1 MKERLDVLLVQRGH
15 AASREKAKAVI
26 MAVCVYVNGQK
37 EDKAGSMFDCAAE
50 IEVRGNTLRYVS
62 RGGLKLEKAM
72 KNFGVE
78 LEGKVC
84 MDVGASTGGF
94 TDCMLQNGAVKV
106 YSVDV
111 GHGQLDWKLRNDE
124 RVVCMEKTNIRYVT
138 PEDIE
143 EPVDFSSID
152 VSFIS
157 LTKVLT
163 PVKELMK
170 DRMFYEQSGGGVT
183 LSGGEVMAMS
193 TDYILQI
200 AKALKKEE
208 ISLTIDTCGYVS
220 YDKFEAI
227 LPYVDTFLYDVKVM
241 DPELHKKYIGVD
253 NKLIL
258 DNLVK
263 LSDAGA
269 RIYVRIPTIKE
280 VNGNVQNMEDTIH
293 FLKKHGIHP
302 AQVNLLPY
310 HNTGSSKYPKLGM
323 EYKGT
328 DLHAPEK
335 EEMESFVKL
344 FQDAGYTNTKI
355 GG

>member
-1 MKERLDVLLVQRGH
+1 MKERLDILLVKRGL
-15 AASREKAKAVI
+15 APSREKAKAMI
-26 MAVCVYVNGQK
+26 MEGNVFVENQR
-37 EDKAGSMFDCAAE
+37 EDKAGTSIPENAKIE
-50 IEVRGNTLRYVS
+50 IKGNTLKYVS

-72 KNFGVE
+72 NHFDIE
-78 LEGKVC
+78 LQNKVC
-84 MDVGASTGGF
+84 MDIGASTGGF
-94 TDCMLQNGAVKV
+94 TDCMLQNGASKV
-106 YSVDV
+106 YAVDV
-111 GHGQLDWKLRNDE
+111 GYGQFAWKLRTDE

-138 PEDIE
+138 PEDIGE
-143 EPVDFSSID
+143 AVDFVSID
-152 VSFIS
+152 VAFIS

-310 HNTGSSKYPKLGM
+310 LNTGSSKYPKLGM